1 MDIVCVMDVYTQQVH
16 LPTESTQ
23 TYTVCSHCFLK
34 IELSQVDSITYTLL
48 SLESILSFSL
58 GLES

>member
-23 TYTVCSHCFLK
+23 MYTVCSRFLK